1 MTTLATLKV
10 ETRDTRGKGAA
21 GRLRRAGSIPGSLYG
36 REIEPISVQADI
48 REFTALVS
56 AISVENTIVELS
68 LDGDAPRR
76 VLIREIQRHPV
87 RPDFLHVDFYEI
99 RAGEKLKVN
108 VPLHLIGIPIGVRN
122 GGTLQQVRHELEVEC
137 LPSEI
142 PPSFEIDISGLE
154 IGDSFHISDVD
165 SGALEILEDGGR
177 TICAVAAPRV
187 VEEPVDEEDL
197 EGEFGEE
204 DAEPEVITA
213 RGDDDSDEGSE
224 GIGLESTKAI
234 GGRINHGQEGQEEG
248 QAVQQGLPK
257 GNRATPGRTG
267 EASALGQAH
276 RGAGHRCL

>member
-1 MTTLATLKV
+1 MMTKQATLKV
-10 ETRDTRGKGAA
+10 ETRDGRGKGAA
-21 GRLRRAGSIPGSLYG
+21 RQLRRDGSIPGNLYG
-36 REIEPISVQADI
+36 REIEPISVQADM
-48 REFTALVS
+48 REFGALVS

-108 VPLHLIGIPIGVRN
+108 VPLHLIGTPIGVRN

-142 PPSFEIDISGLE
+142 PPSFEIDITELD

-165 SGALEILEDGGR
+165 VGGLEVMEDGAR
-177 TICAVAAPRV
+177 TICSVAAPRV
-187 VEEPVDEEDL
+187 VEEPVDEEGL
-197 EGEFGEE
+197 EDELDEA

-224 GIGLESTKAI
+224 D
-234 GGRINHGQEGQEEG
+234 
-248 QAVQQGLPK
+248 
-257 GNRATPGRTG
+257 
-267 EASALGQAH
+267 
-276 RGAGHRCL
+276 

>member
-1 MTTLATLKV
+1 MTTQATLKV

-21 GRLRRAGSIPGSLYG
+21 RQLRRAGSIPGSLYG
-36 REIEPISVQADI
+36 REIEPISVQADT

-68 LDGDAPRR
+68 IDGDAPRR

-108 VPLHLIGIPIGVRN
+108 VPLHLIGTPIGVRN

-165 SGALEILEDGGR
+165 AGGLEVLEDGGR

-187 VEEPVDEEDL
+187 VEEPVDEEGL
-197 EGEFGEE
+197 EAEFDDE

-213 RGDDDSDEGSE
+213 RGDDDTDGGDED
-224 GIGLESTKAI
+224 
-234 GGRINHGQEGQEEG
+234 
-248 QAVQQGLPK
+248 
-257 GNRATPGRTG
+257 
-267 EASALGQAH
+267 
-276 RGAGHRCL
+276 

>member
-1 MTTLATLKV
+1 MTKQATLKV
-10 ETRDTRGKGAA
+10 ETRDGRGKGAA
-21 GRLRRAGSIPGSLYG
+21 RQLRRAGSIPGNLYG
-36 REIEPISVQADI
+36 REIEPISVQADM
-48 REFTALVS
+48 REFAALVG

-108 VPLHLIGIPIGVRN
+108 VPLHLIGTPIGVRN

-165 SGALEILEDGGR
+165 SGGLEILEDGGR

-187 VEEPVDEEDL
+187 VEEPVDDEGL

-224 GIGLESTKAI
+224 D
-234 GGRINHGQEGQEEG
+234 
-248 QAVQQGLPK
+248 
-257 GNRATPGRTG
+257 
-267 EASALGQAH
+267 
-276 RGAGHRCL
+276 

>member
-1 MTTLATLKV
+1 MTKQATLKV
-10 ETRDTRGKGAA
+10 ETRDGRGKGAA
-21 GRLRRAGSIPGSLYG
+21 RQLRRAGSIPGNLYG
-36 REIEPISVQADI
+36 REIEPISVQADM
-48 REFTALVS
+48 REFAALVG

-108 VPLHLIGIPIGVRN
+108 VPLHLIGTPIGVRN

-165 SGALEILEDGGR
+165 AGALEILEDGGR

-187 VEEPVDEEDL
+187 VETVEEEGL
-197 EGEFGEE
+197 EAELDDE

-213 RGDDDSDEGSE
+213 RGDDDADGGDED
-224 GIGLESTKAI
+224 
-234 GGRINHGQEGQEEG
+234 
-248 QAVQQGLPK
+248 
-257 GNRATPGRTG
+257 
-267 EASALGQAH
+267 
-276 RGAGHRCL
+276 